1 VVRASI
7 LSPRVH
13 LDIVVEL
20 ESDLFG
26 GGFVEKLFFHHV
38 VLEIVVEHVDD
49 VAEDLVVNQSSNTFF
64 VSLLDSSDDSVPVRR
79 LLKRKWQLSCEG
91 QIVEGLDLFQKPIL
105 TTVKSRPDPVLRVT
119 RCTSRLGSASRMFFR
134 IGRGRVV
141 IILSDSCLLY
151 KEIDLKC
158 LRGLGKSAFIQAI
171 LR

>member
-49 VAEDLVVNQSSNTFF
+49 VTEDLVVNQSSNTFF

-79 LLKRKWQLSCEG
+79 LLKRKCQ
-91 QIVEGLDLFQKPIL
+91 
-105 TTVKSRPDPVLRVT
+105 
-119 RCTSRLGSASRMFFR
+119 
-134 IGRGRVV
+134 
-141 IILSDSCLLY
+141 
-151 KEIDLKC
+151 
-158 LRGLGKSAFIQAI
+158 
-171 LR
+171 